1 MDLFLS
7 ITPVGICML
16 DERGELIDFSRFP
29 DDPEDAAK
37 RLHSIRSGEIVDEL
51 RDLISRWIKNIDTL
65 YLESSSLRDV
75 ILGEFPG
82 INTKV
87 APNMDP
93 FVVLR
98 RKKREIMSII
108 SGKEKEE
115 LRNLLVD
122 ISLSLARMQIKKE
135 LSRKD
140 LLVMKAVDYLDHLNK
155 SLNILM
161 PAVREWF
168 SIYMPELDSIVEDHE
183 LFVRAAMAIAG
194 DGGKDDLLR
203 AGLPDEVVSRLSE
216 AVKKTLGIGV
226 KGEIRDVISVLN
238 ELFETRE
245 RVERYIEGLMREIAP
260 NLSDVA
266 GPLLGARLITMAGG
280 LDKLA
285 QLPASTIQILGAH
298 KAIFLHMT
306 KGTKPPK
313 HGILFQAKEVRSAPK
328 KLRGKIARL
337 LATKIS
343 IAARVDAYGSD
354 RSIGKKLREEIDE
367 RLAKLRGG

>member
-75 ILGEFPG
+75 ILGEFPR

-194 DGGKDDLLR
+194 DGGRDDLLR

-216 AVKKTLGIGV
+216 AMKKTLGIGV

>member
-216 AVKKTLGIGV
+216 AMKKTLGIGV

-343 IAARVDAYGSD
+343 IAARVDAYGSN

>member
-16 DERGELIDFSRFP
+16 DERGELVDFSKFP
-29 DDPEDAAK
+29 MDPEGAAK
-37 RLHSIRSGEIVDEL
+37 RLHLVKSGEAIEEL
-51 RDLISRWIKNIDTL
+51 RDLVSRWIGSIGTL
-65 YLESSSLRDV
+65 YLESSSLRDLV
-75 ILGEFPG
+75 LREFPG
-82 INTKV
+82 INAKV

-93 FVVLR
+93 FVLFRR
-98 RKKREIMSII
+98 RKREFMASI
-108 SGKEKEE
+108 SGIKEE
-115 LRNLLVD
+115 ELQNLLID
-122 ISLSLARMQIKKE
+122 ISLSLARIQIKEE

-140 LLVMKAVDYLDHLNK
+140 LLIMKAVDYLDHLNK

-183 LFVRAAMAIAG
+183 LFVRAAMTIAEN
-194 DGGKDDLLR
+194 GGEDDLLR
-203 AGLPDEVVSRLSE
+203 AGLPKEIANRISE
-216 AVKKTLGIGV
+216 AMKKTLGIGV
-226 KGEIRDVISVLN
+226 REEIRDVISVLS
-238 ELFETRE
+238 ELFKTRE
-245 RVERYIEGLMREIAP
+245 KVEKYIERLMRDVAP

-280 LDKLA
+280 LEKLA

-313 HGILFQAKEVRSAPK
+313 HGILFQAKEVKTAPR

-343 IAARVDAYGSD
+343 IAARIDVYGSD
-354 RSIGKKLREEIDE
+354 RSVGRKLREEIDE
-367 RLAKLRGG
+367 RLAKLKGG

>member
-87 APNMDP
+87 VPNMDP

-216 AVKKTLGIGV
+216 AMKKTLGIGV

>member
-16 DERGELIDFSRFP
+16 DERGELIDFSRFS

-216 AVKKTLGIGV
+216 AMKKTLGIGV

>member
-7 ITPVGICML
+7 ITPVGICMM
-16 DERGELIDFSRFP
+16 DERGELVDFSKFP
-29 DDPEDAAK
+29 TDPESAAE
-37 RLHSIRSGEIVDEL
+37 RLHLLKSGKAVDEL
-51 RDLISRWIKNIDTL
+51 KDLISRWIGSISTL
-65 YLESSSLRDV
+65 YLESSDLRDLV
-75 ILGEFPG
+75 LREFPD
-82 INTKV
+82 INAKV
-87 APNMDP
+87 APNMNP
-93 FVVLR
+93 FVLLR
-98 RKKREIMSII
+98 RRKREVMASI
-108 SGKEKEE
+108 SGIEGDN
-115 LRNLLVD
+115 LQNLLVD
-122 ISLSLARMQIKKE
+122 ISLSLARIQIKEE

-140 LLVMKAVDYLDHLNK
+140 LLIMKAVDYLDHLNK

-168 SIYMPELDSIVEDHE
+168 SIYMPELNSIVEDHE
-183 LFVRAAMAIAG
+183 LFIRAAMTIAEN
-194 DGGKDDLLR
+194 GGEDDLLK
-203 AGLPDEVVSRLSE
+203 AGLPKEIASRISE
-216 AVKKTLGIGV
+216 AMNKTLGIGV
-226 KGEIRDVISVLN
+226 KKEIRDIISVLS
-238 ELFETRE
+238 ELFKTKEK
-245 RVERYIEGLMREIAP
+245 VEKYIERLMSDVAP

-280 LDKLA
+280 LEKLA

-313 HGILFQAKEVRSAPK
+313 HGILFQAKEVRTAPK

-354 RSIGKKLREEIDE
+354 RSVGKRLREEIEE

>member
-75 ILGEFPG
+75 ILEEFPG

>member
-216 AVKKTLGIGV
+216 AMKKTLGIGV

-343 IAARVDAYGSD
+343 IAVRVDAYGSD

>member
-216 AVKKTLGIGV
+216 AMKKTLGIGV

>member
-16 DERGELIDFSRFP
+16 DGRGELIDFSRFP
-29 DDPEDAAK
+29 NDPEDAAE
-37 RLHSIRSGEIVDEL
+37 RLHLIRSGKAVDEL
-51 RDLISRWIKNIDTL
+51 RDLISRWIGNIDTL
-65 YLESSSLRDV
+65 YLDSSSLRDTV
-75 ILGEFPG
+75 LGEFPG

-93 FVVLR
+93 FVLLR
-98 RKKREIMSII
+98 GKKREIMSAI
-108 SGKEKEE
+108 SGKGKEE
-115 LRNLLVD
+115 LQDLLVD

-203 AGLPDEVVSRLSE
+203 AGLPDEVANRLSE
-216 AVKKTLGIGV
+216 AMKKTLGIGV
-226 KGEIRDVISVLN
+226 KGEIRDVISVLS
-238 ELFETRE
+238 ELFKTRE

-354 RSIGKKLREEIDE
+354 RSVGKRLREEIDE

>member
-1 MDLFLS
+1 
-7 ITPVGICML
+7 
-16 DERGELIDFSRFP
+16 
-29 DDPEDAAK
+29 
-37 RLHSIRSGEIVDEL
+37 
-51 RDLISRWIKNIDTL
+51 
-65 YLESSSLRDV
+65 
-75 ILGEFPG
+75 
-82 INTKV
+82 
-87 APNMDP
+87 
-93 FVVLR
+93 
-98 RKKREIMSII
+98 
-108 SGKEKEE
+108 
-115 LRNLLVD
+115 
-122 ISLSLARMQIKKE
+122 
-135 LSRKD
+135 
-140 LLVMKAVDYLDHLNK
+140 
-155 SLNILM
+155 
-161 PAVREWF
+161 
-168 SIYMPELDSIVEDHE
+168 
-183 LFVRAAMAIAG
+183 
-194 DGGKDDLLR
+194 
-203 AGLPDEVVSRLSE
+203 
-216 AVKKTLGIGV
+216 
-226 KGEIRDVISVLN
+226 
-238 ELFETRE
+238 
-245 RVERYIEGLMREIAP
+245 VERYIEGLMREIAP